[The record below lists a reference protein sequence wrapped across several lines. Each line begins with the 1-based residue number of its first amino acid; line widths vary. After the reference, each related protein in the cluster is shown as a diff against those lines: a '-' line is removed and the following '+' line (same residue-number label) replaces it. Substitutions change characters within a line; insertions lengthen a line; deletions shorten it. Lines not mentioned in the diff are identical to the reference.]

1 MFGFEGTNFQ
11 KLEFKCSVDFKNR
24 LALCKYNNY
33 YKFQINK
40 LFGDSFM
47 YICICKVVQIHI
59 CLFYKFSELMQLAVY
74 IHLVFISEF
83 TDLL

>member
-1 MFGFEGTNFQ
+1 MFKNWNLNALLT
-11 KLEFKCSVDFKNR
+11 FKNR

-40 LFGDSFM
+40 LFGDSSM